1 MLTALVVLALA
12 ATFIGGLL
20 PMAKSFLSREGMWRL
35 FAYRSG
41 LLISVTFFDLLPEAW
56 VHQPTWAGWGG
67 LGAFLF
73 FYAAES
79 FAMVDA
85 CPEYMEECKTHAL
98 GWAALAG
105 LFVHSFMDGFNLS
118 VSFSAGSAAG
128 LTVGAAMC
136 LHKLADGLT
145 LTSLF
150 GSAGYGR
157 SKSLA
162 GLSLVAAATPL
173 GVLLA
178 LHSAAA
184 MGSATAAAV
193 LGFAG
198 GSFLYISAREI
209 LPRLHRSQDSGAFLC
224 FGAGIVSMLALKRL
238 SGL

>member
-1 MLTALVVLALA
+1 MLIALVVLALA
-12 ATFIGGLL
+12 ATFIGGFL
-20 PMAKSFLSREGMWRL
+20 PTAFLSRPGMWRL
-35 FAYRSG
+35 FAFRSG

-56 VHQPTWAGWGG
+56 VHQPTWASWGA
-67 LGAFLF
+67 LSAFLLF
-73 FYAAES
+73 FAAES

-118 VSFSAGSAAG
+118 VSFAAGTAAG
-128 LTVGAAMC
+128 LTVGTAMC

-150 GSAGYGR
+150 GQAGYGR
-157 SKSLA
+157 GKSLI
-162 GLSLVAAATPL
+162 GLSVVAAATPL

-184 MGSATAAAV
+184 MSSAAAAGV
-193 LGFAG
+193 LGFAA
-198 GSFLYISAREI
+198 GSFLYVSAREI
-209 LPRLHRSQDSGAFLC
+209 LPRLHRNQDSGVLIC
-224 FGAGIVSMLALKRL
+224 FGAGILSMLALKRL
-238 SGL
+238 SGG